1 MNARIKH
8 TYFRDSSAETQTRND
23 KGGFRFDESAF
34 ISCKNF
40 SRKYELLYMELKTK
54 GDNNMNKPVFDTED
68 IIIDIIVLI
77 GDILK
82 S

>member
-1 MNARIKH
+1 MR
-8 TYFRDSSAETQTRND
+8 Q
-23 KGGFRFDESAF
+23 
-34 ISCKNF
+34 
-40 SRKYELLYMELKTK
+40 KTK

-82 S
+82 G